1 MHLGGKDSETWWTS
15 GLPTG
20 AQRGPECGRKVTVLL
35 VSPPVAWEPQVL
47 PRESAPDREPV

>member
-1 MHLGGKDSETWWTS
+1 MHLGGEDSETWWTS

-20 AQRGPECGRKVTVLL
+20 AQRVPECGRKVTVLL